1 MHIRRFFAAVA
12 VAAVMAVMGGA
23 STAGATSGAHFF
35 RKGTNATI
43 GDNGGL
49 IVNID
54 EAGVGQ
60 LAVDYDLSLTASAD
74 FGCVN
79 GGQNHPKAANKETV
93 SSTTVD
99 EFSVLPEN
107 GRVQTTLVEPGPSAG
122 SFSCPNGQTLVLASV
137 TWTATLT
144 DETNGVSITFGPLTR
159 TFFQFGNN

>member
-1 MHIRRFFAAVA
+1 MRRFFAALAVTA
-12 VAAVMAVMGGA
+12 VAAFGVA
-23 STAGATSGAHFF
+23 SAAGATSGAHFF
-35 RKGTNATI
+35 RKGTNAAI

-49 IVNID
+49 VVNID

-60 LAVDYDLSLTASAD
+60 LAVDYDLSLTAVAD
-74 FGCVN
+74 FGCLN
-79 GGQNHPKAANKETV
+79 GGGNHPKAANKETV
-93 SSTTVD
+93 SNTFVD

-107 GRVQTTLVEPGPSAG
+107 GRVTTTLTEPGPSAG
-122 SFSCPNGQTLVLASV
+122 SFSCPNGQTLVLADV